1 MIDDYLINGKL
12 YLKTQIIIKCSK
24 TDGLIY
30 DSAAAVGYFPMEWIT
45 IHKPMDVIH
54 CDENELIFEQ
64 DGQKW
69 AYSCITSLF
78 LETSCLSKAE
88 IRDNTITDILDE
100 NL

>member
-12 YLKTQIIIKCSK
+12 YLKTQIIIECCK

-30 DSAAAVGYFPMEWIT
+30 DSEHEWIT

-69 AYSCITSLF
+69 AYWCITSLF
-78 LETSCLSKAE
+78 LEKSCLSKAE
-88 IRDNTITDILDE
+88 IRDNTINDILDE